1 MILADGGELFRRLDF
16 FLVLFQNG
24 TQVNE
29 LAEVQVRFLIFELLC
44 FGLFQDL
51 ESVHSGRCFDGGFFM
66 RFYFG
71 FCSDFGFFSLN
82 LLADKLFGM
91 LGLRH
96 FSHG

>member
-1 MILADGGELFRRLDF
+1 MILADGGEFFRRLDF

-29 LAEVQVRFLIFELLC
+29 LAEVQVGFLIFEFLC

-66 RFYFG
+66 RFDFG
-71 FCSDFGFFSLN
+71 FYSDFGFVSLN
-82 LLADKLFGM
+82 LLADKLFGV